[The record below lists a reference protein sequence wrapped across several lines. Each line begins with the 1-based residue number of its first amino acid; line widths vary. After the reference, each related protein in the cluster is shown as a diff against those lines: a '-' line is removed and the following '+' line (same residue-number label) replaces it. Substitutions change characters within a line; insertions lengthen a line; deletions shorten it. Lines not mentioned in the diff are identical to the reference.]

1 MVYNTSGPGSY
12 DLNVSVN
19 GGAAVD
25 LSTSN
30 FLLFQSITQVDNA
43 GGQRS
48 AFVPNG
54 TTGEGGY
61 YPVVYDA
68 GVQSRVYL
76 APVLA
81 SLVDTDGSET
91 LAVQLQGIPVGAVLT
106 DGSNSFTATIATTS
120 VDITSWNR
128 STLSITFPSG
138 YTGSTTLT
146 AVATST
152 ETATGATASSSTSF
166 TVTVDPTGTTTAFS
180 EIATFNADA
189 LIGQAGAD
197 VYSVSQSGT
206 GLAVTVTQGATGS
219 IPAQTG
225 TETTGTIDQ
234 AFSTGAGNDVVQAGA
249 GDDTIYL
256 GDTGTSTH
264 PVSGN
269 APTQANVQAVQM
281 MNLADDTNLTS
292 ATTGLF
298 TTEADDTSSAN
309 GSGNTSVATWADLAN
324 AGSGNDVVYGQNG
337 VDLLYGG
344 TGNDYLNGGAGIDG
358 LRGGAGNDTL
368 VGGAGNDVLRGDAGA
383 DVFRW
388 ELADRGAVGTPASDI
403 IMDFNN
409 ATPAAGG
416 DVLDLRDLLQSEA
429 TSGGTS
435 GNLANYLHFTVSGG
449 TTTIA
454 ISSTGAFS
462 GGYNAGAVDQSIVL
476 QNVDLTS
483 GGALTTDQQIINDLL
498 NKSKLLV
505 DGT

>member
-1 MVYNTSGPGSY
+1 
-12 DLNVSVN
+12 
-19 GGAAVD
+19 
-25 LSTSN
+25 
-30 FLLFQSITQVDNA
+30 
-43 GGQRS
+43 
-48 AFVPNG
+48 
-54 TTGEGGY
+54 
-61 YPVVYDA
+61 
-68 GVQSRVYL
+68 
-76 APVLA
+76 
-81 SLVDTDGSET
+81 
-91 LAVQLQGIPVGAVLT
+91 
-106 DGSNSFTATIATTS
+106 
-120 VDITSWNR
+120 
-128 STLSITFPSG
+128 
-138 YTGSTTLT
+138 
-146 AVATST
+146 
-152 ETATGATASSSTSF
+152 
-166 TVTVDPTGTTTAFS
+166 
-180 EIATFNADA
+180 
-189 LIGQAGAD
+189 
-197 VYSVSQSGT
+197 
-206 GLAVTVTQGATGS
+206 
-219 IPAQTG
+219 
-225 TETTGTIDQ
+225 
-234 AFSTGAGNDVVQAGA
+234 
-249 GDDTIYL
+249 
-256 GDTGTSTH
+256 
-264 PVSGN
+264 
-269 APTQANVQAVQM
+269 